1 MGNYKYVPVYLVAL
15 LRYLTYLLEITLQPA
30 PHCQQLA
37 EYLNR
42 RLEKPSACVKLKV
55 LKIMLHLISNGHIS
69 FRQYLRRNDSSIKL
83 ATMYNGPPDPL
94 LGVTPYENVRRSAQ
108 INASSHNL
116 LTFVCSKELL
126 DLLFN
131 PALIQQDESLGDT
144 SYSEDKGRLQL
155 GGLGTTGSNRGKYEG
170 FGSSPLEKEETI
182 KDKMIDMLEKLMNP
196 TDETA
201 EKIKSALTSSPGNYE
216 AVLVDPLIVS
226 NSDVPS
232 PQARTSVKI
241 RAHVPGRAGGG
252 WESEDDDT
260 QQEEVVHSSP
270 NSGSTVSVD
279 SLEKDQLQLT
289 LLIYHSFVWYNNF
302 ILEIQFCQTS
312 KSPECFLATVKV
324 AVCGKFS
331 TFISRIDPAT
341 TELTPAREY
350 VNEFCSVQQWPVSL
364 SHLNETCKKCA
375 TLNCSDIL
383 HALGNILLQS
393 PDSTS
398 DVTRMRALLMLEWF
412 VRTDLITPG
421 TFSRILSVPLNH
433 VLTSESIGQD
443 VKVKA
448 QKVRLILDKLQ
459 PRRG

>member
-1 MGNYKYVPVYLVAL
+1 
-15 LRYLTYLLEITLQPA
+15 
-30 PHCQQLA
+30 
-37 EYLNR
+37 
-42 RLEKPSACVKLKV
+42 
-55 LKIMLHLISNGHIS
+55 MLHLISNGHIS

-108 INASSHNL
+108 
-116 LTFVCSKELL
+116 ELL

-279 SLEKDQLQLT
+279 SLEK
-289 LLIYHSFVWYNNF
+289 
-302 ILEIQFCQTS
+302 
-312 KSPECFLATVKV
+312 
-324 AVCGKFS
+324 
-331 TFISRIDPAT
+331 IDPAT